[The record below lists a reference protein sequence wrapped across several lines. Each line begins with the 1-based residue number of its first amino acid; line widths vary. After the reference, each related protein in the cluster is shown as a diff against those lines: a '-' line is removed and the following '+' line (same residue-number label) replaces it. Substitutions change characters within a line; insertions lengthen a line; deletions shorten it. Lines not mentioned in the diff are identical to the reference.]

1 MFDHKNYNP
10 ALFTLNTKQYYNHD
24 DAMLVNDKYYNKE
37 QERLPL
43 NEYIKPGHLQAEQT
57 YK

>member
-43 NEYIKPGHLQAEQT
+43 NEYIKPGHLQAEQ
-57 YK
+57 K